1 MSTSKITVSHWVQS
15 SVEAITV
22 CITYMYFGGGR
33 KSIADWPV
41 CFVLKQ
47 KISYIDLHIPISV
60 TLTEIHVPAL
70 IFYKDIN
77 HFQPR
82 YSDI

>member
-1 MSTSKITVSHWVQS
+1 MT
-15 SVEAITV
+15 

-47 KISYIDLHIPISV
+47 KISYIDLDIPISV

-70 IFYKDIN
+70 IFYKVLIIFNQDILTSKN
-77 HFQPR
+77 VYVHKKKN
-82 YSDI
+82 